1 MFSAGCNVKSVL
13 GVGFAAC
20 VITWASA
27 FGQSNLVL
35 DTDEYHYEA
44 TFDPGRISAAR
55 LHELLL
61 FSPYEFG
68 VYGWKIDELEL
79 STGSNETPGRLE
91 KSAFATPLE
100 LCINTDPRY
109 RPCGR
114 RDISDPNFFE
124 NAEVNV
130 GRNEQAV
137 AALNRLNVPTE
148 LEGILQQFR
157 DSLSFYST
165 IERTRLEY
173 LRTGNLRVLSTQI
186 GAIDPSTQ
194 CIEEIRELNV
204 ATTLNRRYE
213 LSRHAW
219 HNCLN
224 SAWQKIE
231 PAYPQEAWRTFLRDY
246 GIAEQFTNKPID

>member
-1 MFSAGCNVKSVL
+1 MKSVL
-13 GVGFAAC
+13 GWVFAAC
-20 VITWASA
+20 VLTWGSA
-27 FGQSNLVL
+27 FGQSNLVI
-35 DTDEYHYEA
+35 DTDEYNYEA

-55 LHELLL
+55 LRELLL

-68 VYGWKIDELEL
+68 DYGWKIDHQEV

-91 KSAFATPLE
+91 KSAIATPLE
-100 LCINTDPRY
+100 LCIDTDPRY
-109 RPCGR
+109 RPCGK
-114 RDISDPNFFE
+114 RDISDPNFFA

-130 GRNEQAV
+130 GRNEQALV
-137 AALNRLNVPTE
+137 ALNRLNVPTQ
-148 LEGILQQFR
+148 LGSILQQFR

-165 IERTRLEY
+165 IDRRRLEY
-173 LRTGNLRVLSTQI
+173 LRTGNLRVLSRQI

-204 ATTLNRRYE
+204 ATTLRRRYE
-213 LSRHAW
+213 LSRYAW

-224 SAWQKIE
+224 SAWQKVR
-231 PAYPQEAWRTFLRDY
+231 PAYPQEAWRAFLHDY